1 MERKLAIY
9 VHWPYCAAICPYC
22 DFNVYKAKARDT
34 APLVAAILADL
45 DYWRAQTGPRLVSS
59 IFFGGGTPSLM
70 DPRDV
75 GAIIEACAALWGL
88 ATDVEIA
95 LEANPTDAEAG
106 KFADLASAGIER
118 LSLGVQSLDDASLK
132 TLGRFHSGEE
142 ARRAARLARTTF
154 SRLSIDLIYAR
165 PGQSLAGWEAELGD
179 ALALGADHI
188 SPYQL
193 TIETGTAF
201 DRAVRRGAMIMPNND
216 LAADFFTLTQDIL
229 EAEGFDAYEV
239 SNHAKGAL
247 NRSRHNEIYW
257 TSGDWIGV
265 GPGAHGRLGSGDL
278 GRRATKAA
286 LRPDDYMGAIARCG
300 NGLVEDE
307 VLNAR
312 ASRDEFWLM
321 GLRMKDGVAL
331 SNAPCEPLNQARLKG
346 FVAADLVWQSATHI
360 GLTKAGAIVGDT
372 LIGQLLDG

>member
-1 MERKLAIY
+1 MDRKLAIY

-22 DFNVYKAKARDT
+22 DFNVYKASTRDT
-34 APLVAAILADL
+34 APLVTAVLADL
-45 DYWRAQTGPRLVSS
+45 TYWRAQTGPRLVSS

-75 GAIIEACAALWGL
+75 AAIIDACATQWGL
-88 ATDVEIA
+88 SGDVEIA

-118 LSLGVQSLDDASLK
+118 LSLGIQSLDDASLK

-142 ARRAARLARTTF
+142 ARRAARLARAIF
-154 SRLSIDLIYAR
+154 QRLSIDLIYAR
-165 PGQSLAGWEAELGD
+165 PGQSLTDWATELGD
-179 ALALGADHI
+179 ALALGGDHI

-193 TIETGTAF
+193 TIESGTAF
-201 DRAVRRGAMIMPNND
+201 DRAVRRGAMIMPDND
-216 LAADFFTLTQDIL
+216 TAADFFTLTQDIL
-229 EAEGFDAYEV
+229 EDEGFDAYEV

-265 GPGAHGRLGSGDL
+265 GPGAHGRLGSGDI

-286 LRPDDYMGAIARCG
+286 LRPDDYIGAVARCG
-300 NGLVEDE
+300 HGLVEDE
-307 VLNAR
+307 ILGAS

-321 GLRMKDGVAL
+321 GLRLKAGVNLA
-331 SNAPCEPLNQARLKG
+331 NAPARPLNQTRIKA

-360 GLTKAGAIVGDT
+360 GLTPAGTIVGDT
-372 LIGQLLDG
+372 LIGQLLED